1 MEFLKPYL
9 EVYNNYQTNHKF
21 TNTPATL
28 YDPLNYLLE
37 LGGKRIRPCLVLLA
51 LDLYKDNLDVGLPVA
66 YAVELFHNFTLMHDD
81 IMDNA
86 ELRRGKETVHQYYDE
101 DTAIL
106 SGDLM
111 LIQAYKYLEETQDC
125 HYKKLMQV
133 FNKMAI
139 EVCEGQRMDMDFEL
153 TSNVSILDYL
163 EMIKLKTSVLL
174 AASFEMGAII
184 GDAPEE
190 DFHHIYEYGKN
201 IGIAFQIQ
209 DDILDTYGDKKV
221 GKKIG
226 GDIIQNKKTYL
237 YLKALELASDKE
249 REELLAFY
257 SPADMDP
264 DYKIKKVTRLFDTLV
279 VKEYAIQ
286 VMEAYKDLAIS
297 HLNQLSIAEENK
309 KGLKQLA
316 DFLVKR
322 NH

>member
-1 MEFLKPYL
+1 
-9 EVYNNYQTNHKF
+9 
-21 TNTPATL
+21 
-28 YDPLNYLLE
+28 
-37 LGGKRIRPCLVLLA
+37 
-51 LDLYKDNLDVGLPVA
+51 
-66 YAVELFHNFTLMHDD
+66 MHDD

>member
-28 YDPLNYLLE
+28 YEPLNYLLE

-51 LDLYKDNLDVGLPVA
+51 LDLYKDNLDAGLPVA